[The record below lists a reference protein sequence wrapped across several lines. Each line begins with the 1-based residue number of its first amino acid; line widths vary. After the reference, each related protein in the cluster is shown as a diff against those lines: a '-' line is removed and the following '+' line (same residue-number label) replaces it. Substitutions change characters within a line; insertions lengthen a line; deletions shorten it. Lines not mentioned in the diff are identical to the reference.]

1 MPGGLDIS
9 NLKMSDG
16 RPSHAQVDMVDGWL
30 LDEHNVRHVQSMHF
44 ECGKQKGVK
53 QILIE
58 REMNKSKSDKGHVLN
73 LQCNVCKIKTTE
85 AERQKGIEMGY
96 IEKKCCMSYVLSHE
110 PDFEAQEEWLTQVV
124 HDAGFEIIFY
134 PKYHCE
140 LNYIEMIWGWAK
152 SHHHRTCTYN
162 YKDLKARLPET
173 FDDLLP
179 VGLVRKFLQHCLR
192 FMSGYRQNLEGPLLD
207 YAMRKY
213 TSHRVV
219 PQGVAE
225 ELSKEYDKYLAIK
238 SEKKK

>member
-1 MPGGLDIS
+1 
-9 NLKMSDG
+9 
-16 RPSHAQVDMVDGWL
+16 
-30 LDEHNVRHVQSMHF
+30 MHF

-58 REMNKSKSDKGHVLN
+58 LGMNKHKNENGHVLN
-73 LQCNVCKIKTTE
+73 FQCHFCKTKTTDG
-85 AERQKGIEMGY
+85 ERLRGIEMGY
-96 IEKKCCMSYVLSHE
+96 INHKCCMSYVLSHE

-124 HDAGFEIIFY
+124 HEAGFEIIFY

-140 LNYIEMIWGWAK
+140 LNYIEMVWGWAK
-152 SHHHRTCTYN
+152 SHHRRTCTYN
-162 YKDLKARLPET
+162 YKDLKGGLPNT
-173 FDDLLP
+173 FDDLLQ

-219 PQGVAE
+219 PLGVAE
-225 ELSKEYDKYLAIK
+225 ELSKEYDKYLKIK
-238 SEKKK
+238 TEKIRGHK

>member
-1 MPGGLDIS
+1 
-9 NLKMSDG
+9 
-16 RPSHAQVDMVDGWL
+16 
-30 LDEHNVRHVQSMHF
+30 
-44 ECGKQKGVK
+44 
-53 QILIE
+53 
-58 REMNKSKSDKGHVLN
+58 
-73 LQCNVCKIKTTE
+73 
-85 AERQKGIEMGY
+85 
-96 IEKKCCMSYVLSHE
+96 
-110 PDFEAQEEWLTQVV
+110 
-124 HDAGFEIIFY
+124 
-134 PKYHCE
+134 
-140 LNYIEMIWGWAK
+140 MIWGWAK

-192 FMSGYRQNLEGPLLD
+192 FMSGYRQNLEDPLLD

-225 ELSKEYDKYLAIK
+225 ELSKEYDKCLAIK